1 MLSGYFLKR
10 TISASVRVK
19 THSEMRHFNVFT
31 KTMVSH
37 RPPPLTGGEDTV
49 WHCQR
54 MSFMLLFSCHPPF
67 PPVLCSRKIPDK
79 EPCSPPT
86 LLHVL
91 LLPLKRPLLGAVP
104 GHMVAPHGGG
114 GKAEITS
121 ALERWRCGASSGS
134 SLCCSG
140 PSRPAQPCCSHHS
153 ERCIKQ
159 VINPK
164 GNGLSGQ
171 AASHLMSSLII

>member
-1 MLSGYFLKR
+1 MGISSKEPFPPQSELKHTLKCGILMCLQRPWCHIVPHPSQVVRTLCGIARGCPVYFCLVA
-10 TISASVRVK
+10 T
-19 THSEMRHFNVFT
+19 
-31 KTMVSH
+31 
-37 RPPPLTGGEDTV
+37 
-49 WHCQR
+49 
-54 MSFMLLFSCHPPF
+54 LLF

-86 LLHVL
+86 LLCVL
-91 LLPLKRPLLGAVP
+91 LLPLKRPLPGAVP
-104 GHMVAPHGGG
+104 GHIVAPHGGG

-153 ERCIKQ
+153 EKCIKQ

>member
-1 MLSGYFLKR
+1 MLRGYFLKR

-54 MSFMLLFSCHPPF
+54 MSCMLLFSCHPPF

-104 GHMVAPHGGG
+104 GHVVVG
-114 GKAEITS
+114 GKQRSPVHWKGGDVELPLDLPCAAQDLPDLPS
-121 ALERWRCGASSGS
+121 PAALTTLRGA
-134 SLCCSG
+134 
-140 PSRPAQPCCSHHS
+140 
-153 ERCIKQ
+153 
-159 VINPK
+159 
-164 GNGLSGQ
+164 
-171 AASHLMSSLII
+171 